1 MNNETVNNLINN
13 YATELGNLHSNLVI
27 ERANNQALQTQ
38 LDKANQELKELKDKQ
53 DADKQDTDKQDTN
66 KQDTTKE
73 D

>member
-1 MNNETVNNLINN
+1 MDNDMMQNLVND
-13 YATELGNLHSNLVI
+13 YASELGVLHSNLVI
-27 ERANNQALQTQ
+27 ERANNRALQAQ

-53 DADKQDTDKQDTN
+53 DTD

>member
-1 MNNETVNNLINN
+1 MNNETVLNLVND
-13 YATELGNLHSNLVI
+13 YAIELGTLHSNLVI
-27 ERANNQALQTQ
+27 ERANNRSLQAQ

-53 DADKQDTDKQDTN
+53 DTD

>member
-1 MNNETVNNLINN
+1 MNNETVNNLIND
-13 YATELGNLHSNLVI
+13 YAIELGNLHSNLVI
-27 ERANNQALQTQ
+27 ERANNRALRTQ

-53 DADKQDTDKQDTN
+53 DTD

>member
-53 DADKQDTDKQDTN
+53 EADKQDAN

>member
-1 MNNETVNNLINN
+1 MDNEMIQSLVND
-13 YATELGNLHSNLVI
+13 YAIELGTLHSNLVI
-27 ERANNQALQTQ
+27 ERANNRSLQTQ

-53 DADKQDTDKQDTN
+53 DTG